1 MEELKN
7 NFIHDIIDAD
17 LAENPELKI
26 HTRFPPE
33 YMLLTI
39 TPLIIS
45 KRKHEFFSVQ
55 KAHCDFCILAL
66 LFAFQGYGIMK
77 CPRIL
82 N

>member
-1 MEELKN
+1 
-7 NFIHDIIDAD
+7 
-17 LAENPELKI
+17 
-26 HTRFPPE
+26 
-33 YMLLTI
+33 MLLTI

-45 KRKHEFFSVQ
+45 KEKHEFFSVQ